1 MPDEPYTNLLEEAL
15 EAWEDVRRGVLGEA
29 EEIPEDRYDFRPH
42 DEARSVKEL
51 IVHILESA
59 EMMVGELTRP
69 DGDFPRQSFPEHMEE
84 YASDLPGDPDPVKLR
99 DLLQMRFADGA
110 ARFRAA
116 GELHML
122 QLIRRFDGQR
132 GTRLAW
138 FNHGI
143 AHEMYHRGQLA
154 MYARVMG
161 RVPALTQRIRGG

>member
-1 MPDEPYTNLLEEAL
+1 MSDEPYTNLLEEAL
-15 EAWEDVRRGVLGEA
+15 EAWEDVRRGVLREA
-29 EEIPEDRYDFRPH
+29 EEIPDDRYDFRPH
-42 DEARSVKEL
+42 TEARSVEEL
-51 IVHILESA
+51 IHHLLESA

-69 DGDFPRQSFPEHMEE
+69 DGDFPRQSFVEHMEE
-84 YASDLPGDPDPVKLR
+84 HASDLPDGPDPVELR
-99 DLLQMRFADGA
+99 NLLQMRFADGA

-116 GELHML
+116 GELQML
-122 QLIRRFDGQR
+122 QLIRRFDGRR

-138 FNHGI
+138 FNHGV